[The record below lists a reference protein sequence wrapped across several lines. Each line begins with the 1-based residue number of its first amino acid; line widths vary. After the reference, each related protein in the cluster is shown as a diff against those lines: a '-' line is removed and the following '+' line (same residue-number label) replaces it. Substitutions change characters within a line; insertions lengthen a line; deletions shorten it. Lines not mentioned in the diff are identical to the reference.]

1 MSILFGDYT
10 PPEKEDEE
18 VELTLGVFFD
28 GTNNNKNNT
37 D

>member
-18 VELTLGVFFD
+18 VELTLGIFFD
-28 GTNNNKNNT
+28 GTNKNNT